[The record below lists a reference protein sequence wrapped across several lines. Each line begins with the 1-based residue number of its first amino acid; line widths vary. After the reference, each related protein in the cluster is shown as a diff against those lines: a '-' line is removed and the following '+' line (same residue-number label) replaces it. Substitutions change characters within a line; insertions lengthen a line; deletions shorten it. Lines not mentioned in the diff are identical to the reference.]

1 MAAPLD
7 TLKNAVLA
15 NDQLDGRRMLELARD
30 KDGALNLA
38 QMCDG
43 YADMAGREK
52 IKMIV
57 TASIVLKLF
66 LEQHNAQERNA
77 ANSKKRKAEEE
88 LVPEGEPEGELEGEP
103 ESEPED
109 GEMPEPDPEGEPSG
123 EPSGEAEDGEV
134 PEPTSAPPALVRS
147 LSVDPRSGSV

>member
-1 MAAPLD
+1 MPTTALD
-7 TLKNAVLA
+7 TIKAAVLA
-15 NDQLDGRRMLELARD
+15 SDLNGRRMLELATD
-30 KDGALNLA
+30 KDGARTLA
-38 QMCDG
+38 RMCDG

-52 IKMIV
+52 IKMLV
-57 TASIVLKLF
+57 TASIILKLF
-66 LEQHNAQERNA
+66 LEQHEDQERNA
-77 ANSKKRKAEEE
+77 ADSRKRKAEEE

-109 GEMPEPDPEGEPSG
+109 GEVPEPDPEG